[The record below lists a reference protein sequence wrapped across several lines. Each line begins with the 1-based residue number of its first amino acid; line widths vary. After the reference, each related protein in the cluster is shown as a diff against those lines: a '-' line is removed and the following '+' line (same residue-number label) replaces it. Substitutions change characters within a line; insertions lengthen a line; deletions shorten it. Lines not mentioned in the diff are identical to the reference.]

1 MPWNI
6 VQDLK
11 HWNACITGLDLT
23 HKQLSVHPKFESF
36 KHYLTFS
43 PPFIVVMDTDIDGYK
58 VKGWE
63 NDRL

>member
-1 MPWNI
+1 MKYCARFKT
-6 VQDLK
+6 LK
-11 HWNACITGLDLT
+11 RMHYGLDLT

-43 PPFIVVMDTDIDGYK
+43 SHFIVVMDTDIDGYK